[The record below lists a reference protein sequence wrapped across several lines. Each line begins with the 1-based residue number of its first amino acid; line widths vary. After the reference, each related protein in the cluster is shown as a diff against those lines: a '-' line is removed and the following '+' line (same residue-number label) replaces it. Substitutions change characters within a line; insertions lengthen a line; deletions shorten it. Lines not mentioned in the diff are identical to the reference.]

1 MVDNG
6 PTRNDTCGIVT
17 VEPSGARLE
26 LRAGESLMDAAHR
39 YGYGW
44 PSICGGDAE
53 CRACHVFVRQGADN
67 LVPPERLEASSL
79 AALAQAGAGTLM
91 AGPDVRLACQ
101 LQAHGPVT
109 VLKRGWKP
117 RITRAPQDRQT
128 QPDMS

>member
-1 MVDNG
+1 MVDDG
-6 PTRNDTCGIVT
+6 PTRHDTCGIIT
-17 VEPSGARLE
+17 VEPSGAHLE

-53 CRACHVFVRQGADN
+53 CRACHVFVRQGAEN
-67 LVPPERLEASSL
+67 LDPPEPLEASSL
-79 AALAQAGAGTLM
+79 AALSRAGAGTQM
-91 AGPDVRLACQ
+91 AGPDIRLACQ

-117 RITRAPQDRQT
+117 RIARAPSDRQT
-128 QPDMS
+128 EPHVS

>member
-1 MVDNG
+1 MVDDD
-6 PTRNDTCGIVT
+6 PTRNDTCSIVT

-53 CRACHVFVRQGADN
+53 CRACHVFIRQGADN
-67 LVPPERLEASSL
+67 LVPPERLEADSL
-79 AALAQAGAGTLM
+79 AALARAGAGTPM

-101 LQAHGPVT
+101 LQAHGPAT

-117 RITRAPQDRQT
+117 RTTQAPQDSQT
-128 QPDMS
+128 QRAI